1 MNMNTETTSAM
12 GGKFWE
18 GKKDLNLS
26 SLLNNFKNMF
36 IFKVWD
42 AVWNEDKNQSFVIL
56 SMFLEAI
63 SKNLTLDIFIWK
75 VWQRQCISVSS
86 KNKKP
91 ELLHTYLPRFSIIQC
106 LQFYNGKK
114 FINTSFLSHQ
124 TFLGFQRTIDFSV
137 WVWSTSTKSF

>member
-42 AVWNEDKNQSFVIL
+42 AVWNEDKN
-56 SMFLEAI
+56 
-63 SKNLTLDIFIWK
+63 
-75 VWQRQCISVSS
+75 
-86 KNKKP
+86 
-91 ELLHTYLPRFSIIQC
+91 
-106 LQFYNGKK
+106 
-114 FINTSFLSHQ
+114 
-124 TFLGFQRTIDFSV
+124 
-137 WVWSTSTKSF
+137 